1 NYGDNLIRGGGGA
14 DYVRGFGGNDIYYV
28 DSSDD
33 TVFELNGEGTDVVY
47 ASSSYALAAGTSVE
61 ILSSEN
67 IAGTGAMNF
76 AGNELANFIYGN
88 YGANLLIGGAGADTL
103 TGFGGDDAYY
113 VDNAGDRTFEAAGEG
128 TDVVYAST
136 SYALVSGSSIEN
148 LSTDDGAGTAAI
160 NLTGNELANNIFGNA
175 GANVLD
181 GGRGA

>member
-1 NYGDNLIRGGGGA
+1 
-14 DYVRGFGGNDIYYV
+14 
-28 DSSDD
+28 
-33 TVFELNGEGTDVVY
+33 
-47 ASSSYALAAGTSVE
+47 
-61 ILSSEN
+61 
-67 IAGTGAMNF
+67 
-76 AGNELANFIYGN
+76 
-88 YGANLLIGGAGADTL
+88 

-181 GGRGA
+181 GGRGADYLLGLGGADSFAFTTALGGGNVDTVADFVHGTDKIALDDAIFAGIGTPGSF